1 MSAIPVK
8 ILEWTPEYSVHVPE
22 IDREHQTWFSVTNR
36 LHEAMLAGE
45 GTRILATLLAEMTQY
60 TLHHFANEEKL
71 MAAVQYA
78 GLRAHVRQHDDDL
91 RRRAKAFGE
100 RFERGEAAITIELT
114 LFLSEWIKQHTLTTD
129 RQLGDAIMHRR
140 IGRRVRSLS
149 RRCSVPTSWQSK
161 VVKCRCRIV
170 PLAS

>member
-45 GTRILATLLAEMTQY
+45 GTRILATLLAEITQY

-78 GLRAHVRQHDDDL
+78 GLRAHVQHSTTTSGAGL
-91 RRRAKAFGE
+91 RRLGSASSAE
-100 RFERGEAAITIELT
+100 RRP
-114 LFLSEWIKQHTLTTD
+114 
-129 RQLGDAIMHRR
+129 
-140 IGRRVRSLS
+140 SL
-149 RRCSVPTSWQSK
+149 
-161 VVKCRCRIV
+161 
-170 PLAS
+170 LN

>member
-60 TLHHFANEEKL
+60 TLYHFANEEKL
-71 MAAVQYA
+71 MATVQYA
-78 GLRAHVRQHDDDL
+78 GLRAHVRQHDDL
-91 RRRAKAFGE
+91 RRRANAFGE
-100 RFERGEAAITIELT
+100 RFERGEATITIGRT
-114 LFLSEWIKQHTLTTD
+114 CTRSRFP
-129 RQLGDAIMHRR
+129 RR
-140 IGRRVRSLS
+140 GAEFGWARGRRAAGQPSLY
-149 RRCSVPTSWQSK
+149 RR
-161 VVKCRCRIV
+161 
-170 PLAS
+170 